1 MAPHPNKLIE
11 SAWANLQ
18 MQSNKVY
25 LSLLSEQSNWVQL
38 KCAHNMYWWTIYG
51 WGKETNLTELQKEG
65 EKCLKNFAFDFLK
78 S

>member
-1 MAPHPNKLIE
+1 MAPHPNKLVE

-38 KCAHNMYWWTIYG
+38 KCAHNMY
-51 WGKETNLTELQKEG
+51 
-65 EKCLKNFAFDFLK
+65 
-78 S
+78 